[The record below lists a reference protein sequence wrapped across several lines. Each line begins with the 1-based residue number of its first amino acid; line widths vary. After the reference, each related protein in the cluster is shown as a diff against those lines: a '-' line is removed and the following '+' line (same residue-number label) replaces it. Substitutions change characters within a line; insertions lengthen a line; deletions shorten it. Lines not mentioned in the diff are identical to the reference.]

1 MSTKISHS
9 GIVERIDGD
18 CVQVRIVQTSA
29 CAACKVAGYCN
40 AAESKEKVI
49 DWPASRGQHLWTS
62 SCACTPM
69 GLWHAVSHPRRRTF
83 CRAQVDR

>member
-9 GIVERIDGD
+9 GIVERINGD

-49 DWPASRGQHLWTS
+49 DVRSDRSAAFQPGQQVVVSGALACRFSSSS
-62 SCACTPM
+62 SCFLPC
-69 GLWHAVSHPRRRTF
+69 SS
-83 CRAQVDR
+83 